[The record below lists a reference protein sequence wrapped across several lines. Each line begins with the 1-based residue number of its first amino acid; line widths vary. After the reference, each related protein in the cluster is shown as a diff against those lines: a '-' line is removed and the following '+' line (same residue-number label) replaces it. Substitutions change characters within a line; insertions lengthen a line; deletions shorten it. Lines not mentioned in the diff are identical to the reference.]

1 MKITL
6 PTSII
11 ENLINNHRHDLI
23 HSSCTTGC
31 ITPADIDTLDGFI
44 DTMGD
49 AVHKL
54 MDPIIAATQICIDL
68 YINAVIIPDTK
79 QIIMQVNHDALFELL
94 IDEGLIQQFGYTN
107 LNHDEYKM
115 ESGFLFISLPSRFI
129 SDSVYIWG
137 SSSIVDHVDY
147 GDFFN
152 QVRAFGRHKELE
164 VYIDRPK
171 RGLL

>member
-6 PTSII
+6 PASTI
-11 ENLINNHRHDLI
+11 EHLINTHRHDLI
-23 HSSCTTGC
+23 HSSRTGGC
-31 ITPADIDTLDGFI
+31 SMPADIDTIEGFI
-44 DTMGD
+44 DNMGD
-49 AVHKL
+49 ADHKL
-54 MDPIIAATQICIDL
+54 IDPIIAATQICIDL
-68 YINAVIIPDTK
+68 YINAVIIPETK
-79 QIIMQVNHDALFELL
+79 QIIIHVNHDNLFEIL
-94 IDEGLIQQFGYTN
+94 IEENIIQQFGYTS

-115 ESGFLFISLPSRFI
+115 DSGFLFISLPSGFI

-152 QVRAFGRHKELE
+152 QVRAFGRHKDLE

-171 RGLL
+171 RGLS